1 MIQFIIYQKICKN
14 LNLEVILRTVVLL
27 TIVFNNCYSFPP
39 NAITS
44 RLDLSSS
51 SVAINANGTR
61 LVIGDEW
68 ADIYDTGNEG
78 IVRILKK
85 SGSSWV
91 ELESIT
97 GESAYEGFG
106 ASVAISDDG
115 IRVAACGNFS
125 DSGTVIRV
133 YDLIDGSRFAIG
145 TPIQVADLSEVG
157 YNLAISGDG
166 STIAIS
172 GRAGYGDSTPFAS
185 VFKLVDN
192 TWVQAGQDLDVNDPI
207 TINLSYDGN
216 LVAVGNR
223 GQGDNLCV
231 FECDAT
237 ASAWSLI
244 SSNINAKAGRFNSA
258 GTRLFTLRSQ
268 GDGYRGRVVVEAY
281 SIAGSIVGSIP
292 EASVVLDGYADDSFN
307 FDTSSD
313 GSVII
318 INYGSGNYFTRAA
331 ILRYFEVSGSFFAF
345 PFDLDLAIRDVA
357 ISGDGGSAVIATSSA
372 VDIVTN
378 IDFNTIDSDGDGLG
392 DIDEIEIYGTDPL
405 SYDTDSDGLSDGDEI
420 NRHNTDPLLADSDSD
435 GLSDSD
441 EIEIYGTDPLSYD
454 TDSDGLSDDD
464 EINRHNTDPLLADTD
479 SDGLSDSDELNQ
491 FGTDPLDL
499 DSDGDS
505 VSDKEELDLGRDPI
519 VAEYPPELTLLP
531 FYEALEGTLITV
543 NATPTVGTPTNFDYQ
558 WYFNGSPIPES
569 FGGKLSTN
577 YIVGI
582 SLNEG
587 TYRVDVSNIAGSGSA
602 SFQFMI
608 VGDSDEDGLTNG
620 EEINT
625 YNTDPSLADTDGDG
639 LIDGDEINLHS
650 TDPLKKDTDN
660 DLILDGIELRHASL
674 GFDPNIDSST
684 LLIAFHQ
691 AAAEL
696 PGVLTDEQNQK
707 LKLGGMSITPNGD
720 NAFAVDFVIE
730 ESDDLIE
737 WAPVETLSYMLNNTG
752 AKKFVRIR
760 VPE

>member
-1 MIQFIIYQKICKN
+1 MVQFIIYQKICEN

-27 TIVFNNCYSFPP
+27 TIVFNSCYSFPP

-44 RLDLSSS
+44 GLDLSSS

-61 LVIGDEW
+61 LVIG
-68 ADIYDTGNEG
+68 NESAGDDDALQGDDDALYKAG
-78 IVRILKK
+78 IVRIWEK
-85 SGSSWV
+85 SGSFGRGGGSDWV
-91 ELESIT
+91 GLTQIT

-125 DSGTVIRV
+125 SSGTVIRV
-133 YDLIDGSRFAIG
+133 YDIIGGSRFAIG
-145 TPIQVADLSEVG
+145 TPIQVVENLSEYG
-157 YNLAISGDG
+157 YGLAISGDG

-172 GRAGYGDSTPFAS
+172 GRGGYNGSTPFAS

-231 FECDAT
+231 FEYDAS

-244 SSNINAKAGRFNSA
+244 SSNIYAKAGRFNSA

-268 GDGYRGRVVVEAY
+268 GGGYEGRVVVEAH
-281 SIAGSIVGSIP
+281 SIAGSIVDSIP

-318 INYGSGNYFTRAA
+318 INYGSGNYFNRAA
-331 ILRYFEVSGSFFAF
+331 ILRYLEVSGSFLTF
-345 PFDLDLAIRDVA
+345 PLTSDLAIRDVA
-357 ISGDGGSAVIATSSA
+357 ISGDGGSAVIATSTGI
-372 VDIVTN
+372 DIVSN
-378 IDFNTIDSDGDGLG
+378 IDFNTVDTDGDGLG
-392 DIDEIEIYGTDPL
+392 DIDEIEIHGTDPTK
-405 SYDTDSDGLSDGDEI
+405 SDT
-420 NRHNTDPLLADSDSD
+420 
-435 GLSDSD
+435 
-441 EIEIYGTDPLSYD
+441 
-454 TDSDGLSDDD
+454 
-464 EINRHNTDPLLADTD
+464 
-479 SDGLSDSDELNQ
+479 
-491 FGTDPLDL
+491 
-499 DSDGDS
+499 DGDS

-558 WYFNGSPIPES
+558 WYFNSSPIPES

-587 TYRVDVSNIAGSGSA
+587 TYRVDVSNIAGSSSA

-620 EEINT
+620 DEINT
-625 YNTDPSLADTDGDG
+625 YNTDPLLADTDGDG
-639 LIDGDEINLHS
+639 LSDGDEVNLHS
-650 TDPLKKDTDN
+650 TDPLKTDTDN

-707 LKLGGMSITPNGD
+707 LKLGGMSITPNGG

-752 AKKFVRIR
+752 TKKFVRIR
-760 VPE
+760 IPE